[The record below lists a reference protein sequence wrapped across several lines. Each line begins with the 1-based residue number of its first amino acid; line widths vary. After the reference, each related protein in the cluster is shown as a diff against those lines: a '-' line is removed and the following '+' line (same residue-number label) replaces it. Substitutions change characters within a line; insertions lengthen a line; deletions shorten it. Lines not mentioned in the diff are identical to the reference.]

1 MSGPAENLPDP
12 PPSLDSESAAAL
24 SAHTEEAL
32 ESQRRQLAES
42 IDKAFNHIPWPLRT
56 VVRRVLGA

>member
-1 MSGPAENLPDP
+1 MPDSVDALPDP

-24 SAHTEEAL
+24 TAHTEEAL
-32 ESQRRQLAES
+32 ANQRRQLAES

>member
-1 MSGPAENLPDP
+1 VDHLPDP
-12 PPSLDSESAAAL
+12 PPSLDSKSAAAL

-32 ESQRRQLAES
+32 ENQRRQLAES
-42 IDKAFNHIPWPLRT
+42 LDKAFNHIPWPLRK